1 GQTIVKLSSNS
12 SQTVVG
18 AKGSC
23 GEFAAFRLRR
33 IRDICRWRICS
44 LRIAVNLPE
53 TPTGGELDNNSM
65 MTLAP
70 YRHSRMDLSGNPAAF
85 V

>member
-1 GQTIVKLSSNS
+1 LLGH
-12 SQTVVG
+12 
-18 AKGSC
+18 KGRV
-23 GEFAAFRLRR
+23 GEFAASGLRG
-33 IRDICRWRICS
+33 IRDIRRWRICS
-44 LRIAVNLPE
+44 LRIAENLPE
-53 TPTGGELDNNSM
+53 IPPGGELDNNSL